1 MLPLGAVPSPL
12 LATRPITSSQKS
24 AGLTKEGQRLY
35 LKGAAGL
42 SQQVLAGAWAYVW
55 DCFWGYVI
63 EATKI
68 YGWIRKILLT

>member
-1 MLPLGAVPSPL
+1 MLPLGSDPSPF

-24 AGLTKEGQRLY
+24 AGLVKEGQRLY
-35 LKGAAGL
+35 QKLRQEHGE
-42 SQQVLAGAWAYVW
+42 YVW

-63 EATKI
+63 KGTKI